1 MSIVEELWGLI
12 DNGRKGKNVGLKTG
26 LPKLDKVLGGIQM
39 GKYLTVSA
47 LSSVGK
53 TSFVLYILYRLLKDN
68 TDQNI
73 KAIYWSL
80 ELGSDVLLSKLLA
93 LYCAEEHGVYLT
105 TIDMFSYESP
115 VSDTNYQVML
125 KGKEWLKSIEDKLII
140 IDRGLSAR
148 TLYSDTLK
156 IMKQFGT
163 WNDETKKF
171 VPKDPNQKIFGVI
184 DHLLLVTPEQGRTLK
199 EEMDLCS
206 SYIVTLKRKLNM
218 SWFVLMQQNR
228 NASSVERRKMD
239 LNEPG
244 LADMMQSSAIANDS
258 DIVMQLYSPF
268 REKIPTYRDYNV
280 LGPNGLG
287 DRLRSCLVTKNR
299 FGIANKVIPMLF
311 YGEVG
316 WWKDAP
322 NASDI
327 TDAKLYLDIHT
338 NIQGDVA
345 AMPKKEITYNF

>member
-1 MSIVEELWGLI
+1 MSKVDELWGLI
-12 DNGRKGKNVGLKTG
+12 DNGRLGKNIGLKVGL
-26 LPKLDKVLGGIQM
+26 PNLDKILGGIQM
-39 GKYLTVSA
+39 GRYMTISA

-53 TSFVLYILYRLLKDN
+53 TSIVLYMLYRLLKDYK
-68 TDQNI
+68 DENI
-73 KAIYWSL
+73 RIIYFSL
-80 ELGSDVLLSKLLA
+80 ELGFDVLLSKFLA
-93 LYCAEEHGVYLT
+93 LYCAEECGVYLT

-115 VSDTNYQVML
+115 VSDTHYQAML
-125 KGKEWLKSIEDKLII
+125 KGKEWLKSIEDRLII
-140 IDRGLSAR
+140 LDKGLSAR
-148 TLYSDTLK
+148 ILYSETLTVLK
-156 IMKQFGT
+156 KFGS
-163 WNDETKKF
+163 WDDSTKKF
-171 VPKDPNQKIFGVI
+171 VPNDPNQKIFGVI

-268 REKIPTYRDYNV
+268 REKIPTYRDYPV
-280 LGPNGLG
+280 LGPGGWG
-287 DRLRSCLVTKNR
+287 DRLRSIIISKHR
-299 FGIANKVIPMLF
+299 FGVANKVIPTAF

-316 WWKDAP
+316 
-322 NASDI
+322 
-327 TDAKLYLDIHT
+327 
-338 NIQGDVA
+338 
-345 AMPKKEITYNF
+345 

>member
-1 MSIVEELWGLI
+1 MSKVEELWGLI
-12 DNGRKGKNVGLKTG
+12 DNGKQGKNVGLKIG
-26 LPKLDKVLGGIQM
+26 LPNLDKILGGIQM
-39 GKYLTVSA
+39 GRYMTIAAS
-47 LSSVGK
+47 SSVGK
-53 TSFVLYILYRLLKDN
+53 SSMVLYILYRLLKDYK
-68 TDQNI
+68 DENI
-73 KAIYWSL
+73 VACYWSL
-80 ELGSDVLLSKLLA
+80 ELGYDVLLSKLLS
-93 LYCAEEHGVYLT
+93 LYCAEEFGVYLT

-115 VSDTNYQVML
+115 ISDTNYQIML

-163 WNDETKKF
+163 WDDETKKF
-171 VPKDPNQKIFGVI
+171 TPKDPNQKIFGVI

-244 LADMMQSSAIANDS
+244 LSDLMQSSAIANDS
-258 DIVMQLYSPF
+258 DIVMMLYSPF
-268 REKIPTYRDYNV
+268 REKIPTYRDYPI
-280 LGPNGLG
+280 LGPNGFG
-287 DRLRSCLVTKNR
+287 DRLRSIILVKNR
-299 FGIANKVIPMLF
+299 FGIANKVFPMLF

-316 WWKDAP
+316 WWKECKK
-322 NASDI
+322 ASDI
-327 TDAKLYLDIHT
+327 TDPKPYLDIHT

>member
-1 MSIVEELWGLI
+1 MSKVEELWGLI
-12 DNGRKGKNVGLKTG
+12 DNGKQGKNIGLKVGL
-26 LPKLDKVLGGIQM
+26 PNLDKILGGIQM
-39 GKYLTVSA
+39 GRYMTISA

-53 TSFVLYILYRLLKDN
+53 TSYVLYLLYRILRDYKDE
-68 TDQNI
+68 DV
-73 KAIYWSL
+73 KVIYFSL
-80 ELGSDVLLSKLLA
+80 ELGFDVLLSKFLA
-93 LYCAEEHGVYLT
+93 LYCAEESGVYLT

-115 VSDTNYQVML
+115 VSDANYQVML
-125 KGKEWLKSIEDKLII
+125 KGKEWLKSIENRLII
-140 IDRGLSAR
+140 LDKGLSAR
-148 TLYSDTLK
+148 ILYSETLS
-156 IMKQFGT
+156 IMKNFGT
-163 WNDETKKF
+163 WDDVKKQF
-171 VPKDPNQKIFGVI
+171 IPKNPNQKVFGVI

-258 DIVMQLYSPF
+258 DVVMQLYSPF
-268 REKIPTYRDYNV
+268 REKIPTYRDYPV
-280 LGPNGLG
+280 LGPNGFG
-287 DRLRSCLVTKNR
+287 DRLRSVILSKNR
-299 FGIANKVIPMLF
+299 FGLANKVIPMSF

-316 WWKDAP
+316 WWKEIPKA
-322 NASDI
+322 ADI
-327 TDAKLYLDIHT
+327 PDAKPYLDIHT

-345 AMPKKEITYNF
+345 NNAKKEIIYNF